1 MNIATITP
9 LDDWAGCPFPFFDEE
24 TPADGWYK
32 ITHDGGHFVGTRIF
46 PKRGKH
52 VGKGRS
58 REDIDICFDSLY
70 MAAVRKGLK
79 DTKREKALTN
89 FIMAGMEKLYS
100 NNPTLDEYVSD
111 HIKRKRHNLYARK
124 KRFRRKAYLNRWNYF
139 LTFTFDGA
147 KHTPETFR
155 KKLRKCLS
163 NLHTRR
169 GWRYMGVFEY
179 SPEKGRIHFHA
190 LAYIPDGQMLGKI
203 EEKKSYSPQEGR
215 MKTRHENEFFA
226 KAFGVN
232 DFAEIDDTAIYH
244 GGTVEYV
251 LKYMEKQGERIIY
264 SRGIM
269 TAICK
274 KLTAT
279 DIITEY
285 LHYGCETCLLFDNIV
300 NWERDIM
307 HFKPKQMSMIDL
319 LCNPPQAA

>member
-1 MNIATITP
+1 MNTATITP

-46 PKRGKH
+46 PKQSKH

-58 REDIDICFDSLY
+58 REDIDVCFDSLY

-169 GWRYMGVFEY
+169 ANARQDR
-179 SPEKGRIHFHA
+179 EKG
-190 LAYIPDGQMLGKI
+190 
-203 EEKKSYSPQEGR
+203 
-215 MKTRHENEFFA
+215 
-226 KAFGVN
+226 
-232 DFAEIDDTAIYH
+232 
-244 GGTVEYV
+244 
-251 LKYMEKQGERIIY
+251 
-264 SRGIM
+264 
-269 TAICK
+269 
-274 KLTAT
+274 KLQPA
-279 DIITEY
+279 
-285 LHYGCETCLLFDNIV
+285 
-300 NWERDIM
+300 RR
-307 HFKPKQMSMIDL
+307 
-319 LCNPPQAA
+319 